1 MPDGFDG
8 SGFSTDSSPE
18 ESGTQPGDHR
28 FREGLG
34 EHIRAR
40 GELLAIEAREAS
52 ETLAKRGSLAVAA
65 IAVLGIGYSLIL
77 VACVALLGRWI
88 DSLSSNFSG
97 MGWQL
102 SAVAA
107 GLLHVILSLGVFR
120 KLKRYKN
127 LSLFEFTRAE
137 FTKDGEWISKVKE
150 TSSRNERSS

>member
-1 MPDGFDG
+1 MPL
-8 SGFSTDSSPE
+8 
-18 ESGTQPGDHR
+18 ESLCV
-28 FREGLG
+28 EGLG

-102 SAVAA
+102 SAIAA
-107 GLLHVILSLGVFR
+107 GLLHVILSLGMFR

>member
-28 FREGLG
+28 FREG
-34 EHIRAR
+34 
-40 GELLAIEAREAS
+40 
-52 ETLAKRGSLAVAA
+52 
-65 IAVLGIGYSLIL
+65 LGIGYSLIL

-102 SAVAA
+102 SAIAA
-107 GLLHVILSLGVFR
+107 GLLHVILSLGMFR